1 MYNRLFIGEKR
12 INLVEVDSTNAFMKE
27 LVSVTDNEV
36 EGLVVTTECQIKGR
50 GQQGNVW
57 ESEQRKNLTFSI
69 YLKPN
74 VLVQNQFVLSKV
86 VSLGLV
92 DFLIENGLKNVKI
105 KWPNDI
111 YVGSRKIAGILIE
124 NSLKNNKV
132 DSSIVGIGLNVNQLK
147 FSSDNFPTSLINI
160 LGEEQNLEKLLNQ
173 LLFFIEKRY
182 IFLKQKREESIKS
195 DYLNYLF
202 GLEENLSF
210 EIDNEKVSGIIKGV
224 SSNGKLQVELG
235 SELKEFDLKEIKFL
249 IN

>member
-12 INLVEVDSTNAFMKE
+12 INLVEIDSTNAFMKE
-27 LVSVTDNEV
+27 LVSVSDKEV
-36 EGLVVTTECQIKGR
+36 EGLVVTTECQVKGR

-57 ESEQRKNLTFSI
+57 ESEPRKNLTFSI

-74 VLVQNQFVLSKV
+74 ILIQNQFVLSKV
-86 VSLGLV
+86 VSLGII

-124 NSLKNNKV
+124 NLLKSNKV
-132 DSSIVGIGLNVNQLK
+132 DSSIVGIGLNVNQSK
-147 FSSDNFPTSLINI
+147 FSSNNFPTSLVNI

-182 IFLKQKREESIKS
+182 ISLKQQKAEKIKN
-195 DYLNYLF
+195 DYLKFLLGLDEMLF
-202 GLEENLSF
+202 F
-210 EIDNEKVSGIIKGV
+210 EIANQKVSGKIKGV
-224 SSNGKLQVELG
+224 SSNGKLQVELKN
-235 SELKEFDLKEIKFL
+235 EVNEFDLKEIKFL